1 MFPSKKKACF
11 IYAALPPWDKP
22 LYDKAITCC
31 VAFAPEAANKLPR
44 RLLNSQ
50 RINFNHEINIMFT
63 IPVDEFLSWTLYCLP
78 LWQSFLSPRSKEGHT
93 RLEISS
99 EKTIQFTLATRTPQA
114 WTETY
119 RKSLG
124 ATSLADPAALVE
136 YRRKPVW
143 AAENSES
150 LNSFLREL
158 SGAFYIPATLIDL
171 AWTVQL
177 SVKWNTRYETQHHR
191 RQN

>member
-1 MFPSKKKACF
+1 
-11 IYAALPPWDKP
+11 
-22 LYDKAITCC
+22 
-31 VAFAPEAANKLPR
+31 
-44 RLLNSQ
+44 
-50 RINFNHEINIMFT
+50 MFT

-119 RKSLG
+119 RKSLR
-124 ATSLADPAALVE
+124 AASLADPAALVE

-143 AAENSES
+143 AAKNSES
-150 LNSFLREL
+150 LNCFLRKL

-177 SVKWNTRYETQHHR
+177 RMVHYIWNTTSSSTKLRKEKKMFYRDLSVKILNNRAVYQCTVCVIGDERAR
-191 RQN
+191 RDLHLS